1 MVSNSPRGS
10 KFKIMFIQCSS
21 CGTTVGVMDYFN
33 IPTLIEEVKKTLQD
47 IESENKSINNKIG
60 MLHNLVQS
68 KK

>member
-1 MVSNSPRGS
+1 
-10 KFKIMFIQCSS
+10 
-21 CGTTVGVMDYFN
+21 MDYFN